1 MAKVTI
7 VTPYFWPEQTANV
20 PLMVD
25 LASDLVKDGH
35 SVSVITSYPSRNVD
49 EQVLEEFEA
58 NRCGPE
64 YHGGACVLRFGNV
77 SSQRTGLVAK
87 LQESLG
93 FWFWA
98 AVGSLRNVSKTDV
111 FIVYSN
117 PPLLSIPVSWSRIL
131 KPVPIV
137 YNLQDL
143 FPDSAVK
150 SGLLREG
157 LLVKILRRIE
167 RKAYKRANTIT
178 AVSTSMAEHV
188 LQLNVK
194 SKVQVI
200 PNWVDTESTSYVAPA
215 ENRFLSMLPSDFQ
228 SKFLVLYA
236 GNMGFAQNVDVI
248 VDAAKKLQNVTNIGF
263 VIVGEGQYKVA
274 ISDRLQKLG
283 MLNTILLPL
292 QPQELVPEVYSACD
306 VGLVTVREGIGRCS
320 VPSKTWPMMACA
332 RPIIACI
339 DLDSDLADTI
349 ESCDAGLV
357 VPPGD
362 SDALAEAIMALYSD
376 NELCSR
382 MGMRGRDY
390 VEQNLS
396 RGAITSAY
404 SRLVRE
410 LVEESATSN

>member
-1 MAKVTI
+1 MARVTI
-7 VTPYFWPEQTANV
+7 VTPYFWPERTANV

-49 EQVLEEFEA
+49 EHVLEEFEA
-58 NRCGPE
+58 NRCDPE
-64 YHGGACVLRFGNV
+64 YHGGARVLRFGNV
-77 SSQRTGLVAK
+77 SSQRTGLMAK
-87 LQESLG
+87 LQETLG

-98 AVGSLRNVSKTDV
+98 AVGSLRSASKTDV

-167 RKAYKRANTIT
+167 RKAYNRANIIT
-178 AVSTSMAEHV
+178 AVSTSLAEHV
-188 LQLNVK
+188 SQLTTK
-194 SKVQVI
+194 PKVQVI
-200 PNWVDTESTSYVAPA
+200 PNWVDTDSTSYVAPE

-248 VDAAKKLQNVTNIGF
+248 VDAAEKLQNVTSIGF

-292 QPQELVPEVYSACD
+292 QTQELVPEVYSACD

-339 DLDSDLADTI
+339 DLDSDLAETI
-349 ESCDAGLV
+349 ESSDAGVV

-376 NELCSR
+376 KELRNR
-382 MGMRGRDY
+382 MGMRGRNY

-396 RGAITSAY
+396 RRVITSAY

-410 LVEESATSN
+410 LVEESATRH